1 MKNIIFIA
9 ALATSIVFASCN
21 SNKTETH
28 GEETEHHDEHE
39 NTNTAMLTAEQ
50 MKSIKIELGSI
61 EKKQLTASL
70 KANGFSCQTKQ
81 GKCHSIWWSNQN
93 LF

>member
-9 ALATSIVFASCN
+9 AIAISIVFESCN

-39 NTNTAMLTAEQ
+39 NSNTSMLTAEQ

-61 EKKQLTASL
+61 EKKLSALQKLVL
-70 KANGFSCQTKQ
+70 KVATLVTLNTCKPYKPLPMCS
-81 GKCHSIWWSNQN
+81 
-93 LF
+93 

>member
-39 NTNTAMLTAEQ
+39 NNNTAMLN
-50 MKSIKIELGSI
+50 SR
-61 EKKQLTASL
+61 
-70 KANGFSCQTKQ
+70 ANEIYKNRIRQ
-81 GKCHSIWWSNQN
+81 H
-93 LF
+93 

>member
-9 ALATSIVFASCN
+9 ALATSILFASCN

-39 NTNTAMLTAEQ
+39 NDQHGNAY
-50 MKSIKIELGSI
+50 SR
-61 EKKQLTASL
+61 
-70 KANGFSCQTKQ
+70 ANEIYKNRVRQ
-81 GKCHSIWWSNQN
+81 H
-93 LF
+93 